1 MAVDFGAPEWEF
13 PDFGTMKP
21 GDITRML
28 YELEA
33 QLAETSAR
41 HDRLT
46 KRKAAFRL
54 QVAELARDLGLN
66 ALDAV
71 VQDGERKVRYTPDS
85 KDHYS
90 IENQEAFDTWLAET
104 QQRER
109 YFERPVTLRRQVFE
123 DDMRRRHKDGEP
135 LPPGVKRYTE
145 LKLGK
150 SSAPIEK
157 RVDFAD

>member
-21 GDITRML
+21 GDVARML

-54 QVAELARDLGLN
+54 QVAELAGELGLQSLP
-66 ALDAV
+66 AIVD
-71 VQDGERKVRYTPDS
+71 DGARKVQYTPDF

-90 IENQEAFDTWLAET
+90 IENQEEFDAWMAET
-104 QQRER
+104 GQRER
-109 YFERPVTLRRQVFE
+109 YFERPVTLRQRVFE

-157 RVDFAD
+157 H